1 MSKIKTFRGRI
12 PDSNQDKIF
21 LAGGESDIGYKI
33 VKIMLMPKQ
42 PGVQSSE
49 NVVKVFSKKQAIADI
64 SGEIDLRDDTIL
76 AAAVYESEPSSYS
89 DYKYVILDDKVINQ
103 DIYITNDDVR
113 GGGEPINYYLEL
125 EEVKMSNGEQAV
137 VNFDAALIHGE

>member
-1 MSKIKTFRGRI
+1 MGKIKTFRGQI
-12 PDSNQDKIF
+12 ADSNQERIY
-21 LAGGESDIGYKI
+21 LAGGESDTGYKI

-42 PGVQSSE
+42 PGVTSAE

-64 SGEIDLRDDTIL
+64 SGEIDLRDDSIL
-76 AAAVYESEPSSYS
+76 AVAVYESEPSSYS
-89 DYKYVILDDKVINQ
+89 DYKYVIIDDKVINQ
-103 DIYITNDDVR
+103 DIYITNDDAR
-113 GGGEPINYYLEL
+113 GGAEAVNFYLEL

>member
-1 MSKIKTFRGRI
+1 
-12 PDSNQDKIF
+12 
-21 LAGGESDIGYKI
+21 
-33 VKIMLMPKQ
+33 
-42 PGVQSSE
+42 
-49 NVVKVFSKKQAIADI
+49 IADI